1 MLRGIHTSTSG
12 LVLNQRRLA
21 ISAHNTANLTT
32 ADATKLRV
40 RAREAPQG
48 GVEARTTGSRA
59 EVRSIEEAVEQLDSA
74 QHFVANARVVQTQ
87 DDMLGMLLDLEV

>member
-21 ISAHNTANLTT
+21 ISAHNTANLRT
-32 ADATKLRV
+32 ADAAKLRV

-48 GVEARTTGSRA
+48 GVEAGTTGSQA
-59 EVRSIEEAVEQLDSA
+59 EIRPVEEAVEQMVSA
-74 QHFVANARVVQTQ
+74 QHFVANARAVQTQ
-87 DDMLGMLLDLEV
+87 DDMLGALLDLEA